1 MVKWNKHN
9 RIQLQRVA
17 DTGNTT
23 KIPTKT
29 KAMVLAGL
37 GRPKWEHRWCFLGG
51 ASQANG
57 GPRSGHLQHG
67 LCAGRWTMLF
77 ALNEALRPTWPC
89 ALALHQRYDLQ
100 LCSLNIKWMNKI
112 CGVQTVAA
120 APTHDTA
127 PHFWSPN
134 ESNSIFLEHFFLA
147 VQRMFLF
154 KHWFGSENQNSS
166 VSDIGSLIIYLIK
179 LQ

>member
-37 GRPKWEHRWCFLGG
+37 GRPKWEHRWCFWGG
-51 ASQANG
+51 ARQANG

-112 CGVQTVAA
+112 CGRPDCCCCSHSRYCFTFLVSERKQFNFFGAFFSGRAKNVPLQTLVRIGKPKQFCARY
-120 APTHDTA
+120 
-127 PHFWSPN
+127 W
-134 ESNSIFLEHFFLA
+134 
-147 VQRMFLF
+147 LF
-154 KHWFGSENQNSS
+154 NNLFN
-166 VSDIGSLIIYLIK
+166 
-179 LQ
+179 